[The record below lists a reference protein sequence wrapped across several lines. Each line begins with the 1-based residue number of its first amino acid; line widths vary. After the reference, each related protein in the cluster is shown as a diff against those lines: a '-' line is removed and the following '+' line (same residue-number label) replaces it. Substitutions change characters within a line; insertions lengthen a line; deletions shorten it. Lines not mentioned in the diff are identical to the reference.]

1 MRAGYL
7 AGMKTVLLLCALFVS
22 FAAVGQTAPLPTD
35 SVTQKITYQ
44 GVVQVPGASQLELYS
59 RAREWFAAT
68 FGSSKV
74 VLEMDDRES
83 GKLIGRAYAQFEFSG
98 GFGPTLPWAMWRTI
112 KVEMKEGR
120 YRYTITNFMLGNSIT
135 SPDVS
140 PPTKSIETWFA
151 GFENSRKPLGKMS
164 AKMQA
169 SVIEGIRLTGE
180 QEVLSLHSLMTKPVA
195 KSSW

>member
-1 MRAGYL
+1 
-7 AGMKTVLLLCALFVS
+7 MKIVLLLCALFVC
-22 FAAVGQTAPLPTD
+22 FAAVGQTMPLPTD
-35 SVTQKITYQ
+35 SATQKITYQ
-44 GVVQVPGASQLELYS
+44 GVVQVPGVSQLELYS

-68 FGSSKV
+68 FGSSKA

-120 YRYTITNFMLGNSIT
+120 YRYTVTNFVLGHSTT
-135 SPDVS
+135 SLDSS
-140 PPTKSIETWFA
+140 PPTQPIEAWFA
-151 GFENSRKPLGKMS
+151 GLEKGKKPLGKMS
-164 AKMQA
+164 ARMQA
-169 SVIEGIRLTGE
+169 SVTEGIRLTSE
-180 QEVLSLHSLMTKPVA
+180 QEVLSLHSVMTKPVA